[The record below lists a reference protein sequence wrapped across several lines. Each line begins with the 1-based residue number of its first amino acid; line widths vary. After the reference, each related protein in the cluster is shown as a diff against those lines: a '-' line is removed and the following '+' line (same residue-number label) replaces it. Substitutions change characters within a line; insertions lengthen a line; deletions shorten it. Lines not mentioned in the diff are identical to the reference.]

1 MRKFVDSDDRISLFS
16 FESDLKW
23 IELHKKL
30 YSHSTRHHL
39 IYVENEQ
46 WDLNIVPKI
55 RSIPTSAKVLAFIDS
70 YPWSSRVTALNVVKN
85 RADIFLI
92 HDVDYF
98 PHNKIF
104 GTEFSGIRFSKSG
117 LVRYGKLNRIN
128 LGSRNY
134 DDIAK
139 FWIEA
144 FPEFPGY
151 FTGPPTLIGSNFH
164 NVKNIS
170 WTPESIIFESN

>member
-1 MRKFVDSDDRISLFS
+1 MNNGQK
-16 FESDLKW
+16 
-23 IELHKKL
+23 
-30 YSHSTRHHL
+30 
-39 IYVENEQ
+39 
-46 WDLNIVPKI
+46 NIAPKI
-55 RSIPTSAKVLAFIDS
+55 RFVSVSAKVLAFIDS
-70 YPWSSRVTALNVVKN
+70 NPWSSRLTALNEVKN

-104 GTEFSGIRFSKSG
+104 GTEFSGIKFGKSG
-117 LVRYGKLNRIN
+117 LIRYGKLHKNN

-151 FTGPPTLIGSNFH
+151 FTGPPTFIGSNFLD
-164 NVKNIS
+164 VRNIGWS
-170 WTPESIIFESN
+170 TKSILSKSN